1 MQIRKK
7 ILLLVA
13 MAMLTC
19 AAVSGFGLYGLRL
32 VNANVVQISGN
43 SVPALILVSEMRNT
57 YLVLIPQVFARAT
70 ADDPEKGKDLEKR
83 IDDGSQNLI
92 KQINDYTARTT
103 DEDEKKALTEALFD
117 AVELH
122 TGLHDDSIYLT
133 YTEFSNWGTR
143 GTMK

>member
-43 SVPALILVSEMRNT
+43 SVPALILVNKKQNT
-57 YLVLIPQVFARAT
+57 Y
-70 ADDPEKGKDLEKR
+70 
-83 IDDGSQNLI
+83 
-92 KQINDYTARTT
+92 
-103 DEDEKKALTEALFD
+103 
-117 AVELH
+117 
-122 TGLHDDSIYLT
+122 
-133 YTEFSNWGTR
+133 
-143 GTMK
+143 

>member
-83 IDDGSQNLI
+83 IDDGSQNLN
-92 KQINDYTARTT
+92 KQINDYTAL
-103 DEDEKKALTEALFD
+103 AVFD
-117 AVELH
+117 PCFRNYPVIIEYINQCL
-122 TGLHDDSIYLT
+122 
-133 YTEFSNWGTR
+133 
-143 GTMK
+143 